1 MFASLN
7 VLKELQ
13 KHYETNPKDPL
24 KGIIW
29 HTQGSGKTALTYHLT
44 KLIRD
49 FFSPLNKKT
58 KFYFIVDR
66 LDLLEQAKNEFLK
79 RGLCAHEAENKEDLS
94 QKLKS
99 SSVFEN
105 PQGNDEIIVVNIQK
119 FKAPNE
125 EKSPNEDLSDSAPKE
140 IVSKTELQEAAKDN
154 HDLQRVFIID
164 EAHRSYDPKGCF
176 YANLIECDKT
186 AIKIALTGT
195 PLLEDNAQDKATK
208 NTFGDYLHTYSYAE
222 SIKDRHTLKLQL
234 EIIEKSYKEKLQAI
248 YRLLQESITIED
260 IEVKKETIFN
270 HERYIK
276 EMLFYIIRDLLF
288 FRLGN
293 NDENLKAMVVCFSS
307 KQAKLANLLF
317 NEVQEKV
324 LQENPNL
331 KILKKLQSSLI
342 LHNEQEV
349 KEKIY
354 SFKHEDTD
362 IVFVFNMLLTGF
374 DLPSLKRLYIHREL
388 KDHNLLQALA
398 RVNRSYNNMS
408 FGYLIDFVGIKE
420 NYDKT
425 TDDYLKEL
433 NQFNQSDS
441 NIKDNLKDM
450 FADRKTLEKDIKNA
464 YDDLFNY
471 PIDDIEGM
479 TSAIVSMSEMNE
491 LLKVSRAIN
500 TLKERYNLIRTSN
513 DEKILSLKEKMDIE
527 KISKIS
533 SMLHKKAKQ
542 LHALKNI
549 NEPKNPNDLIV
560 LEDLIALLD
569 FKIEF
574 KESKELHFKEREEI
588 SAKQKQAK
596 EMLEKIPDQQDKEI
610 QKFYKDFNKDEKED
624 FFITLTDKRLPKLAY
639 DELLSYLF
647 EKHFND
653 NDLHLKLDIIF
664 NRISSNN
671 AELFN
676 TTSTDKT
683 TIALFESISPYVNEE
698 SKRANFT
705 RVLLDKLK
713 KFNFKQAFLNLQNQQ
728 GYDFF
733 APIFEYLIKDYNN
746 NSGGKY
752 AEYYTP
758 LSIASIIA
766 KLLIDEPTQSVKI
779 YDPSAGTG
787 TLLMALAHQIGTD
800 SCTLYAQDISQKSLR
815 MLKLNLIL
823 NDLTHSLKNAIE
835 GNTLT
840 NPYHS
845 KECKGKMDYIVSN
858 PPFKLDFSNEHA
870 EISQNK
876 NDFFLGVPN
885 IPKNDKSKMPIY
897 TLFFQH
903 CLNML
908 SNKGKGAIIVPT
920 GFISAKSGIENK
932 IVRHLV
938 DEKLVYGVVCMPS
951 QVFAN
956 TSTNVSIIFF
966 QKTPSAKEVVLIDAS
981 KLGEEYTENK
991 NKKTRLRTSDID
1003 LILETFNNKTPKADF
1018 CALVSFDEI
1027 TEKNYSLNPGQ
1038 YFIIEDT
1045 SEKISQAE
1053 FENLMQ
1059 QYSSELTSLFDES
1072 QSLQQEIL
1080 ETLKGVRFE

>member
-1 MFASLN
+1 MPYNEITRVQIPALMHLAKLGYDFIPTNSKENKPNLDTDTNILIDRFTQAFERSNPTKNAKETLAEIKKRLDYDDLGKSFYEYLLKSENQIIDFDNPNNNLYEMMTELPYKSFRPDITLFINGLPLVNIEVKQPYAEQGIKEERDRHIKRYENPENKIFYNLAQIWLFSDNLPYDENNPDQGVFYSASYSPIFQRFVEANKLDITPPPENDKNDQNHQSHRSLEEIQKSVLNEFNLKNADCLKSHEDTPTNSLLTSFCSPKRLCFILKYGISFLKEKSEFKKHIWRYAQMFASLN

-66 LDLLEQAKNEFLK
+66 LDLLEQAKNEFSK
-79 RGLCAHEAENKEDLS
+79 RGLCVHEAENKEDLS
-94 QKLKS
+94 QKLKN
-99 SSVFEN
+99 SSVFEG

-119 FKAPNE
+119 FKSPNE
-125 EKSPNEDLSDSAPKE
+125 EKAPNEDPSNSAPKE
-140 IVSKTELQEAAKDN
+140 IISKTELQEATKDN

-186 AIKIALTGT
+186 AVKIALTGT

-208 NTFGDYLHTYSYAE
+208 NTFGNYLHTYSYTE

-248 YRLLQESITIED
+248 YRLLQESITIEG
-260 IEVKKETIFN
+260 IEVKKEFIFN
-270 HERYIK
+270 DEKYIK
-276 EMLFYIIRDLLF
+276 EMLYYIIRDLLF

-307 KQAKLANLLF
+307 AQARLANLLF

-324 LQENPNL
+324 LQETPNL
-331 KILKKLQSSLI
+331 RILKKLQSSLI
-342 LHNEQEV
+342 LHDEQEV

-408 FGYLIDFVGIKE
+408 FGYLIDFVGIQE

-433 NQFNQSDS
+433 NRFNQSCANSDS

-471 PIDDIEGM
+471 PIDDVENM
-479 TSAIVSMSEMNE
+479 TSAIVSISAMNE
-491 LLKVSRAIN
+491 LVKVSRAIN

-533 SMLHKKAKQ
+533 SMLSKKAKH

-549 NEPKNPNDLIV
+549 NEPKNPNDLII

-574 KESKELHFKEREEI
+574 KERKELRFKEQEEI
-588 SAKQKQAK
+588 TNKQKQAK
-596 EMLEKIPDQQDKEI
+596 EILEKIPDQQDKEI
-610 QKFYKDFNKDEKED
+610 QKFYKDFSKLLQTPATSQNFEEISHSYDAIISQLKQHKEQTTNLLNKYNNDRAYV
-624 FFITLTDKRLPKLAY
+624 ITHKRLHDRLMEKNISNGIFT
-639 DELLSYLF
+639 LLSA
-647 EKHFND
+647 
-653 NDLHLKLDIIF
+653 LKKALDARIF
-664 NRISSNN
+664 KRQEI
-671 AELFN
+671 L
-676 TTSTDKT
+676 
-683 TIALFESISPYVNEE
+683 NEE
-698 SKRANFT
+698 
-705 RVLLDKLK
+705 
-713 KFNFKQAFLNLQNQQ
+713 
-728 GYDFF
+728 
-733 APIFEYLIKDYNN
+733 
-746 NSGGKY
+746 
-752 AEYYTP
+752 YY
-758 LSIASIIA
+758 
-766 KLLIDEPTQSVKI
+766 
-779 YDPSAGTG
+779 
-787 TLLMALAHQIGTD
+787 
-800 SCTLYAQDISQKSLR
+800 
-815 MLKLNLIL
+815 
-823 NDLTHSLKNAIE
+823 LKNAIKVE
-835 GNTLT
+835 LRDAFKE
-840 NPYHS
+840 NPS
-845 KECKGKMDYIVSN
+845 LKDLEKEKEFIT
-858 PPFKLDFSNEHA
+858 
-870 EISQNK
+870 Q
-876 NDFFLGVPN
+876 
-885 IPKNDKSKMPIY
+885 
-897 TLFFQH
+897 TLF
-903 CLNML
+903 N
-908 SNKGKGAIIVPT
+908 
-920 GFISAKSGIENK
+920 
-932 IVRHLV
+932 
-938 DEKLVYGVVCMPS
+938 
-951 QVFAN
+951 
-956 TSTNVSIIFF
+956 
-966 QKTPSAKEVVLIDAS
+966 
-981 KLGEEYTENK
+981 
-991 NKKTRLRTSDID
+991 
-1003 LILETFNNKTPKADF
+1003 
-1018 CALVSFDEI
+1018 
-1027 TEKNYSLNPGQ
+1027 
-1038 YFIIEDT
+1038 
-1045 SEKISQAE
+1045 
-1053 FENLMQ
+1053 
-1059 QYSSELTSLFDES
+1059 ELTQNHHQGNSHA
-1072 QSLQQEIL
+1072 
-1080 ETLKGVRFE
+1080 

>member
-1 MFASLN
+1 MPYNEITRVQVPALMHLAKLGYNFISQKNKPNLDTATNILTDSFTQAFERLNPNKNAKDVLAEIKKRLNYDDLGKSFYEYLLKSEYQIIDFDNPNNNLYEMMAELPYKSLRTDITLFINGLPLVNIEVKQPFAKKGITEEKVRHIQRYENPENKVFYNLAQIWLFSDNLPYDEKNPDQGVFYSASYSPIFQRFVEANRLDITPPPPENDQNEQNHQNHRSLEEIQKRILKEFNLKDTDTLESSKDTPTNSLLTSFCSHKRLCFILKYGISFLKEKSEFKKHIWRYAQMFASLN

-49 FFSPLNKKT
+49 FFSRSYLNKKT

-66 LDLLEQAKNEFLK
+66 LDLLEQAKNEFSK
-79 RGLCAHEAENKEDLS
+79 RGLCVHEAENKEDLS
-94 QKLKS
+94 QKLKNS
-99 SSVFEN
+99 RVFEG

-119 FKAPNE
+119 FKSPNE
-125 EKSPNEDLSDSAPKE
+125 EKAPNEDLSSAPKE
-140 IVSKTELQEAAKDN
+140 IISKTELQEATKDS

-208 NTFGDYLHTYSYAE
+208 KTFGNYLHTYSYAE

-248 YRLLQESITIED
+248 YSLLQESITIED
-260 IEVKKETIFN
+260 IEVKKEVIFN

-276 EMLFYIIRDLLF
+276 EMLYYIIRDLLF

-307 KQAKLANLLF
+307 DQARLANSLF

-342 LHNEQEV
+342 LHDKQEV
-349 KEKIY
+349 KEKID
-354 SFKHEDTD
+354 SFKHKDTD

-398 RVNRSYNNMS
+398 RVNRSYKNMS

-433 NQFNQSDS
+433 NQFNQGDS

-450 FADRKTLEKDIKNA
+450 FADREVLEKDIKNA

-471 PIDDIEGM
+471 PIDDVEAM
-479 TSAIVSMSEMNE
+479 TSAIVSISKMNE
-491 LLKVSRAIN
+491 LLKVSHAIN

-513 DEKILSLKEKMDIE
+513 DEKILSLKEKIDIE

-533 SMLHKKAKQ
+533 SMLSKKAKQ

-574 KESKELHFKEREEI
+574 KESKELRFKEKEEI
-588 SAKQKQAK
+588 SAKYKQAK
-596 EMLEKIPDQQDKEI
+596 EMLEKIPDKQDKEVQKISKELSKLI
-610 QKFYKDFNKDEKED
+610 QEPLTNDNFDGISHSYSVIISQLKQHKEQTTNLLNKYNNDRAYV
-624 FFITLTDKRLPKLAY
+624 ITHKRLHNRLMEENISKGIFT
-639 DELLSYLF
+639 LLSA
-647 EKHFND
+647 
-653 NDLHLKLDIIF
+653 LKKALDA
-664 NRISSNN
+664 RIS
-671 AELFN
+671 
-676 TTSTDKT
+676 
-683 TIALFESISPYVNEE
+683 
-698 SKRANFT
+698 KR
-705 RVLLDKLK
+705 
-713 KFNFKQAFLNLQNQQ
+713 
-728 GYDFF
+728 
-733 APIFEYLIKDYNN
+733 
-746 NSGGKY
+746 
-752 AEYYTP
+752 
-758 LSIASIIA
+758 
-766 KLLIDEPTQSVKI
+766 
-779 YDPSAGTG
+779 
-787 TLLMALAHQIGTD
+787 
-800 SCTLYAQDISQKSLR
+800 
-815 MLKLNLIL
+815 
-823 NDLTHSLKNAIE
+823 
-835 GNTLT
+835 
-840 NPYHS
+840 
-845 KECKGKMDYIVSN
+845 
-858 PPFKLDFSNEHA
+858 
-870 EISQNK
+870 
-876 NDFFLGVPN
+876 
-885 IPKNDKSKMPIY
+885 
-897 TLFFQH
+897 
-903 CLNML
+903 
-908 SNKGKGAIIVPT
+908 
-920 GFISAKSGIENK
+920 
-932 IVRHLV
+932 
-938 DEKLVYGVVCMPS
+938 
-951 QVFAN
+951 
-956 TSTNVSIIFF
+956 
-966 QKTPSAKEVVLIDAS
+966 
-981 KLGEEYTENK
+981 
-991 NKKTRLRTSDID
+991 
-1003 LILETFNNKTPKADF
+1003 
-1018 CALVSFDEI
+1018 
-1027 TEKNYSLNPGQ
+1027 
-1038 YFIIEDT
+1038 
-1045 SEKISQAE
+1045 
-1053 FENLMQ
+1053 
-1059 QYSSELTSLFDES
+1059 
-1072 QSLQQEIL
+1072 QEIL
-1080 ETLKGVRFE
+1080 NEETTLKTAIKVELRDAFNKNPSLKDLKKEEELIVQTLFNELTQNHHQGNLNA

>member
-13 KHYETNPKDPL
+13 KHYGTNPNPKDPL

-49 FFSPLNKKT
+49 FFSPLGKKT

-94 QKLKS
+94 KKLKS

-125 EKSPNEDLSDSAPKE
+125 EKAPNEDPSNSAPKE
-140 IVSKTELQEAAKDN
+140 IISKTELQESIQN
-154 HDLQRVFIID
+154 SHNLQRVFIID

-208 NTFGDYLHTYSYAE
+208 NTFGNYLHTYSYAE

-234 EIIEKSYKEKLQAI
+234 ENIETSYKEKLQKI

-276 EMLFYIIRDLLF
+276 AMLYYIIRDLLN
-288 FRLGN
+288 FRRVN

-307 KQAKLANLLF
+307 AQAKLANLFF

-342 LHNEQEV
+342 LHDEQEV

-398 RVNRSYNNMS
+398 RVNRPYNNMS
-408 FGYLIDFVGIKE
+408 FGYLIDFVGIQE
-420 NYDKT
+420 NFDKT

-433 NQFNQSDS
+433 NQFNQSGANSNS
-441 NIKDNLKDM
+441 NIKDI

-471 PIDDIEGM
+471 PIDDIEAM
-479 TSAIVSMSEMNE
+479 TSAIVNISKMSE
-491 LLKVSRAIN
+491 LLKVSQAIN
-500 TLKERYNLIRTSN
+500 TLKERYNLIRTSS
-513 DEKILSLKEKMDIE
+513 DEKILSLKEKINIE

-533 SMLHKKAKQ
+533 SMLSKKAKQ

-549 NEPKNPNDLIV
+549 NEPKNPNDSIV

-574 KESKELHFKEREEI
+574 KESKELRFKEQEEI
-588 SAKQKQAK
+588 TTKQKQAK
-596 EMLEKIPDQQDKEI
+596 EILEKIPDQQDKEI
-610 QKFYKDFNKDEKED
+610 QKFYKDFSKLLQTPATSQNFEEISHSYDAIISRLKQHKEQTTRLLNKYDNALPYV
-624 FFITLTDKRLPKLAY
+624 ITHKRLHKRLMEQNISNPAVIFT
-639 DELLSYLF
+639 LLSA
-647 EKHFND
+647 
-653 NDLHLKLDIIF
+653 LKKALDA
-664 NRISSNN
+664 RIS
-671 AELFN
+671 
-676 TTSTDKT
+676 
-683 TIALFESISPYVNEE
+683 
-698 SKRANFT
+698 KR
-705 RVLLDKLK
+705 
-713 KFNFKQAFLNLQNQQ
+713 
-728 GYDFF
+728 
-733 APIFEYLIKDYNN
+733 
-746 NSGGKY
+746 
-752 AEYYTP
+752 
-758 LSIASIIA
+758 
-766 KLLIDEPTQSVKI
+766 
-779 YDPSAGTG
+779 
-787 TLLMALAHQIGTD
+787 
-800 SCTLYAQDISQKSLR
+800 
-815 MLKLNLIL
+815 
-823 NDLTHSLKNAIE
+823 
-835 GNTLT
+835 
-840 NPYHS
+840 
-845 KECKGKMDYIVSN
+845 
-858 PPFKLDFSNEHA
+858 
-870 EISQNK
+870 
-876 NDFFLGVPN
+876 
-885 IPKNDKSKMPIY
+885 
-897 TLFFQH
+897 
-903 CLNML
+903 
-908 SNKGKGAIIVPT
+908 
-920 GFISAKSGIENK
+920 
-932 IVRHLV
+932 
-938 DEKLVYGVVCMPS
+938 
-951 QVFAN
+951 
-956 TSTNVSIIFF
+956 
-966 QKTPSAKEVVLIDAS
+966 
-981 KLGEEYTENK
+981 
-991 NKKTRLRTSDID
+991 
-1003 LILETFNNKTPKADF
+1003 
-1018 CALVSFDEI
+1018 
-1027 TEKNYSLNPGQ
+1027 
-1038 YFIIEDT
+1038 
-1045 SEKISQAE
+1045 
-1053 FENLMQ
+1053 
-1059 QYSSELTSLFDES
+1059 
-1072 QSLQQEIL
+1072 QEIL
-1080 ETLKGVRFE
+1080 EDKDYLENAIKVELREVFKKNLSLKDLEKETELIAQTLSNNLTQNHHQGNLHA

>member
-49 FFSPLNKKT
+49 FFSQSNLNKKT

-79 RGLCAHEAENKEDLS
+79 RGLCVHEAENKEDLS
-94 QKLKS
+94 QKLKNA
-99 SSVFEN
+99 SVFEN

-125 EKSPNEDLSDSAPKE
+125 DPSNSAPEE
-140 IVSKTELQEAAKDN
+140 IISKRELQESIQN
-154 HDLQRVFIID
+154 SHDLQRVFIID

-208 NTFGDYLHTYSYAE
+208 NTFGNYLHTYSYAE

-234 EIIEKSYKEKLQAI
+234 ENIETSYKEKLQKI

-276 EMLFYIIRDLLF
+276 AMLYYIIRDLLN
-288 FRLGN
+288 FRRVN

-307 KQAKLANLLF
+307 AQAKLANLFF

-342 LHNEQEV
+342 LHDEQEV

-354 SFKHEDTD
+354 SFKHKDTD

-450 FADRKTLEKDIKNA
+450 FADRETLEKDIKNA

-471 PIDDIEGM
+471 PIDDIEAM
-479 TSAIVSMSEMNE
+479 TSAIVNISEMNE
-491 LLKVSRAIN
+491 LLKISHAIN
-500 TLKERYNLIRTSN
+500 TLKERYNLIRTSS
-513 DEKILSLKEKMDIE
+513 DEKILSLKEKINIE
-527 KISKIS
+527 KIHKIS
-533 SMLHKKAKQ
+533 SMLSKKAKQ

-549 NEPKNPNDLIV
+549 NEPKNPNDLII

-574 KESKELHFKEREEI
+574 KERKELRFKEQEEI

-596 EMLEKIPDQQDKEI
+596 EILEKIPDQQDKEI
-610 QKFYKDFNKDEKED
+610 QKFYKDFSKLLQTPATSQNFEEISHSYDAIISQLKQHKEQTTNLLNK
-624 FFITLTDKRLPKLAY
+624 Y
-639 DELLSYLF
+639 
-647 EKHFND
+647 D
-653 NDLHLKLDIIF
+653 NDLSYVITHKRLHDRLMEENISKGIFTLLSTLKKALDA
-664 NRISSNN
+664 RISKRQ
-671 AELFN
+671 EIL
-676 TTSTDKT
+676 
-683 TIALFESISPYVNEE
+683 NEE
-698 SKRANFT
+698 T
-705 RVLLDKLK
+705 
-713 KFNFKQAFLNLQNQQ
+713 
-728 GYDFF
+728 
-733 APIFEYLIKDYNN
+733 
-746 NSGGKY
+746 
-752 AEYYTP
+752 T
-758 LSIASIIA
+758 
-766 KLLIDEPTQSVKI
+766 
-779 YDPSAGTG
+779 
-787 TLLMALAHQIGTD
+787 
-800 SCTLYAQDISQKSLR
+800 
-815 MLKLNLIL
+815 
-823 NDLTHSLKNAIE
+823 LKNAIKAE
-835 GNTLT
+835 LRDAFKK
-840 NPYHS
+840 NPS
-845 KECKGKMDYIVSN
+845 LKDLEKEKEFIT
-858 PPFKLDFSNEHA
+858 
-870 EISQNK
+870 Q
-876 NDFFLGVPN
+876 
-885 IPKNDKSKMPIY
+885 
-897 TLFFQH
+897 TLF
-903 CLNML
+903 N
-908 SNKGKGAIIVPT
+908 
-920 GFISAKSGIENK
+920 
-932 IVRHLV
+932 
-938 DEKLVYGVVCMPS
+938 
-951 QVFAN
+951 
-956 TSTNVSIIFF
+956 
-966 QKTPSAKEVVLIDAS
+966 
-981 KLGEEYTENK
+981 
-991 NKKTRLRTSDID
+991 
-1003 LILETFNNKTPKADF
+1003 
-1018 CALVSFDEI
+1018 
-1027 TEKNYSLNPGQ
+1027 
-1038 YFIIEDT
+1038 
-1045 SEKISQAE
+1045 
-1053 FENLMQ
+1053 
-1059 QYSSELTSLFDES
+1059 ELPQNHHQGNSHA
-1072 QSLQQEIL
+1072 
-1080 ETLKGVRFE
+1080 

>member
-1 MFASLN
+1 MPYNEITRVQVPALMHLAKLGYNFISQKDKPNLDTATNILTDSFTQAFERLNPNKNAKDVLAEIKKRLNYDDLGKRFYEYLLKSEHQIIDFDNPNNNLYEMMTELTYKSLRTDITLFINGLPLVNIEVKQPYAGQGIREEKDRHIQRYENPENKIFYNLVQIWLFSDNLPYDENNPDQGVFYSASYSPIFQRFVEAHRLDITPPPENEQNHQNHRSLEEIQKRVLKEFNLKDTDTLESSKDTPTNSLLTSFCSHKRLCFILKYGISFLKEKSEFKKHIWRYAQMFASLN

-49 FFSPLNKKT
+49 FFSPLGKKT

-79 RGLCAHEAENKEDLS
+79 RGLCVHEAENKEDLS
-94 QKLKS
+94 QKLKN
-99 SSVFEN
+99 SSVFEG

-125 EKSPNEDLSDSAPKE
+125 EKAPNEDPSSAPKE
-140 IVSKTELQEAAKDN
+140 IISKTELQEATKDN

-208 NTFGDYLHTYSYAE
+208 NTFGNYLHTYSYTE
-222 SIKDRHTLKLQL
+222 SIKDKHTLKLQL
-234 EIIEKSYKEKLQAI
+234 ESIETSYKEKLQKI

-260 IEVKKETIFN
+260 VEVKKEFIFN

-276 EMLFYIIRDLLF
+276 EMLYYIIRDLLN
-288 FRLGN
+288 FRRVN

-307 KQAKLANLLF
+307 AQAKLANCLF

-331 KILKKLQSSLI
+331 KILNKLQSSLI
-342 LHNEQEV
+342 LHDEQEV

-450 FADRKTLEKDIKNA
+450 FADRNILEKDIKNA
-464 YDDLFNY
+464 YDALFNY
-471 PIDDIEGM
+471 PIDNIEAM
-479 TSAIVSMSEMNE
+479 TSAIVNISEMNE

-513 DEKILSLKEKMDIE
+513 DKKILSLKEKIDIE
-527 KISKIS
+527 KIHKIS
-533 SMLHKKAKQ
+533 SMLHQKAKH

-549 NEPKNPNDLIV
+549 NEPKNPNDLIT

-574 KESKELHFKEREEI
+574 KESKELRFKEQEEI
-588 SAKQKQAK
+588 TTKQKEAK
-596 EMLEKIPDQQDKEI
+596 EILEKIPDQQDKEI
-610 QKFYKDFNKDEKED
+610 QKFYKDFSKLLQKPLTNDNFDGISHSYDAIISQLKQHKEQTTHLLNKYNNDLSYA
-624 FFITLTDKRLPKLAY
+624 ITHKRLHKRLMEQNISDPVGIFT
-639 DELLSYLF
+639 LLSA
-647 EKHFND
+647 
-653 NDLHLKLDIIF
+653 LKKAIDA
-664 NRISSNN
+664 RIS
-671 AELFN
+671 
-676 TTSTDKT
+676 
-683 TIALFESISPYVNEE
+683 
-698 SKRANFT
+698 KR
-705 RVLLDKLK
+705 
-713 KFNFKQAFLNLQNQQ
+713 
-728 GYDFF
+728 
-733 APIFEYLIKDYNN
+733 
-746 NSGGKY
+746 
-752 AEYYTP
+752 
-758 LSIASIIA
+758 
-766 KLLIDEPTQSVKI
+766 
-779 YDPSAGTG
+779 
-787 TLLMALAHQIGTD
+787 
-800 SCTLYAQDISQKSLR
+800 
-815 MLKLNLIL
+815 
-823 NDLTHSLKNAIE
+823 
-835 GNTLT
+835 
-840 NPYHS
+840 
-845 KECKGKMDYIVSN
+845 
-858 PPFKLDFSNEHA
+858 
-870 EISQNK
+870 
-876 NDFFLGVPN
+876 
-885 IPKNDKSKMPIY
+885 
-897 TLFFQH
+897 
-903 CLNML
+903 
-908 SNKGKGAIIVPT
+908 
-920 GFISAKSGIENK
+920 
-932 IVRHLV
+932 
-938 DEKLVYGVVCMPS
+938 
-951 QVFAN
+951 
-956 TSTNVSIIFF
+956 
-966 QKTPSAKEVVLIDAS
+966 
-981 KLGEEYTENK
+981 
-991 NKKTRLRTSDID
+991 
-1003 LILETFNNKTPKADF
+1003 
-1018 CALVSFDEI
+1018 
-1027 TEKNYSLNPGQ
+1027 
-1038 YFIIEDT
+1038 
-1045 SEKISQAE
+1045 
-1053 FENLMQ
+1053 
-1059 QYSSELTSLFDES
+1059 
-1072 QSLQQEIL
+1072 QEIL
-1080 ETLKGVRFE
+1080 EDKDYLENAIKVELREVFKKNLSLKDLEKETELIAQTLSNNLTQNHHQGNLHAQ

>member
-13 KHYETNPKDPL
+13 KHYETNSKDPL

-66 LDLLEQAKNEFLK
+66 LDLLEQAKNEFSK
-79 RGLCAHEAENKEDLS
+79 RGLCVHEAENKEDLS
-94 QKLKS
+94 QKLKNS
-99 SSVFEN
+99 RVFEGS
-105 PQGNDEIIVVNIQK
+105 QGNDEIIVVNIQK

-125 EKSPNEDLSDSAPKE
+125 EKAPNEDPSSAPKE
-140 IVSKTELQEAAKDN
+140 IISKTELQEATKDN

-208 NTFGDYLHTYSYAE
+208 KTFGNYLHTYSYAE

-276 EMLFYIIRDLLF
+276 EMLFYIIRDLLN
-288 FRLGN
+288 FRRVN

-307 KQAKLANLLF
+307 AQAKLANLLF

-331 KILKKLQSSLI
+331 RILKKQLQSSLI
-342 LHNEQEV
+342 LHDEQEV

-374 DLPSLKRLYIHREL
+374 DLPNLKRLYIHREL

-398 RVNRSYNNMS
+398 RVNRPYNNMS

-433 NQFNQSDS
+433 NQFNQGDS

-450 FADRKTLEKDIKNA
+450 FADREVLEKDIKNA
-464 YDDLFNY
+464 YDDLFDY
-471 PIDDIEGM
+471 PIDDVEDM
-479 TSAIVSMSEMNE
+479 TSAIVSISGMNE
-491 LLKVSRAIN
+491 LLKVSHAIN
-500 TLKERYNLIRTSN
+500 TLKERYNLIRTSS
-513 DEKILSLKEKMDIE
+513 DEKILSLKEKIDIE

-533 SMLHKKAKQ
+533 SMLSKKAKQ

-574 KESKELHFKEREEI
+574 KERKELRFKEREEI
-588 SAKQKQAK
+588 SAKYKQAK
-596 EMLEKIPDQQDKEI
+596 EMLEKIPDKQDKEVQKISKDLSKLI
-610 QKFYKDFNKDEKED
+610 QEPLTNDNFDGISHSYSAIISQLKQHKEQTTNLLNKYNNDRAYV
-624 FFITLTDKRLPKLAY
+624 ITHKRLHNRLMEENISKGIFT
-639 DELLSYLF
+639 LLSTLKKAIDEDISKRQEVLNEEDTLKATIAKKLRDAF
-647 EKHFND
+647 KENPSLKDLQKEEKF
-653 NDLHLKLDIIF
+653 I
-664 NRISSNN
+664 
-671 AELFN
+671 AQTLFN
-676 TTSTDKT
+676 
-683 TIALFESISPYVNEE
+683 
-698 SKRANFT
+698 
-705 RVLLDKLK
+705 
-713 KFNFKQAFLNLQNQQ
+713 
-728 GYDFF
+728 
-733 APIFEYLIKDYNN
+733 
-746 NSGGKY
+746 
-752 AEYYTP
+752 
-758 LSIASIIA
+758 
-766 KLLIDEPTQSVKI
+766 
-779 YDPSAGTG
+779 
-787 TLLMALAHQIGTD
+787 
-800 SCTLYAQDISQKSLR
+800 
-815 MLKLNLIL
+815 
-823 NDLTHSLKNAIE
+823 
-835 GNTLT
+835 
-840 NPYHS
+840 
-845 KECKGKMDYIVSN
+845 
-858 PPFKLDFSNEHA
+858 
-870 EISQNK
+870 
-876 NDFFLGVPN
+876 
-885 IPKNDKSKMPIY
+885 
-897 TLFFQH
+897 
-903 CLNML
+903 
-908 SNKGKGAIIVPT
+908 
-920 GFISAKSGIENK
+920 
-932 IVRHLV
+932 
-938 DEKLVYGVVCMPS
+938 
-951 QVFAN
+951 
-956 TSTNVSIIFF
+956 
-966 QKTPSAKEVVLIDAS
+966 
-981 KLGEEYTENK
+981 
-991 NKKTRLRTSDID
+991 
-1003 LILETFNNKTPKADF
+1003 
-1018 CALVSFDEI
+1018 
-1027 TEKNYSLNPGQ
+1027 
-1038 YFIIEDT
+1038 
-1045 SEKISQAE
+1045 
-1053 FENLMQ
+1053 
-1059 QYSSELTSLFDES
+1059 ELTQNHHQGNLNA
-1072 QSLQQEIL
+1072 
-1080 ETLKGVRFE
+1080 

>member
-66 LDLLEQAKNEFLK
+66 LDLLEQAKSEFLK
-79 RGLCAHEAENKEDLS
+79 RGLCVHEAENKEDLS
-94 QKLKS
+94 QKLKN
-99 SSVFEN
+99 SSVFEG

-125 EKSPNEDLSDSAPKE
+125 EKAPNEDLSSAPKE
-140 IVSKTELQEAAKDN
+140 IISKTELQEATKDN

-186 AIKIALTGT
+186 AVKIALTGT

-208 NTFGDYLHTYSYAE
+208 NTFGNYLHTYSYAE

-234 EIIEKSYKEKLQAI
+234 ESIETSYKEKLQAI

-260 IEVKKETIFN
+260 IEVKKEFIFN
-270 HERYIK
+270 HERYIE
-276 EMLFYIIRDLLF
+276 EMLFYIIRDLLK

-293 NDENLKAMVVCFSS
+293 NDENLKAMVICFSS
-307 KQAKLANLLF
+307 AQAKLANLFF

-331 KILKKLQSSLI
+331 KILKQLQSSLI
-342 LHNEQEV
+342 LHDEQEV

-354 SFKHEDTD
+354 SFKHGDTD

-408 FGYLIDFVGIKE
+408 FGYLIDFVGIQE

-450 FADRKTLEKDIKNA
+450 FADRETLEKDIKNA

-471 PIDDIEGM
+471 PIDDIEAM
-479 TSAIVSMSEMNE
+479 TSAIVNISKMSE
-491 LLKVSRAIN
+491 LLKVSHAIN

-527 KISKIS
+527 KIHKIS

-574 KESKELHFKEREEI
+574 KERKELRFKEQEEI

-596 EMLEKIPDQQDKEI
+596 EILEKIPDQQDKEI
-610 QKFYKDFNKDEKED
+610 QKFYKDFSKLLQTPATSQNFEEISHSYDAIISQLKQHKEQTTHLLNKYDNALAYA
-624 FFITLTDKRLPKLAY
+624 ITHQRLHKRLMEQNISNPAGIFT
-639 DELLSYLF
+639 LLSA
-647 EKHFND
+647 
-653 NDLHLKLDIIF
+653 LKKSIDE
-664 NRISSNN
+664 RIS
-671 AELFN
+671 
-676 TTSTDKT
+676 
-683 TIALFESISPYVNEE
+683 
-698 SKRANFT
+698 KR
-705 RVLLDKLK
+705 
-713 KFNFKQAFLNLQNQQ
+713 
-728 GYDFF
+728 
-733 APIFEYLIKDYNN
+733 
-746 NSGGKY
+746 
-752 AEYYTP
+752 
-758 LSIASIIA
+758 
-766 KLLIDEPTQSVKI
+766 
-779 YDPSAGTG
+779 
-787 TLLMALAHQIGTD
+787 
-800 SCTLYAQDISQKSLR
+800 
-815 MLKLNLIL
+815 
-823 NDLTHSLKNAIE
+823 
-835 GNTLT
+835 
-840 NPYHS
+840 
-845 KECKGKMDYIVSN
+845 
-858 PPFKLDFSNEHA
+858 
-870 EISQNK
+870 
-876 NDFFLGVPN
+876 
-885 IPKNDKSKMPIY
+885 
-897 TLFFQH
+897 
-903 CLNML
+903 
-908 SNKGKGAIIVPT
+908 
-920 GFISAKSGIENK
+920 
-932 IVRHLV
+932 
-938 DEKLVYGVVCMPS
+938 
-951 QVFAN
+951 
-956 TSTNVSIIFF
+956 
-966 QKTPSAKEVVLIDAS
+966 
-981 KLGEEYTENK
+981 
-991 NKKTRLRTSDID
+991 
-1003 LILETFNNKTPKADF
+1003 
-1018 CALVSFDEI
+1018 
-1027 TEKNYSLNPGQ
+1027 
-1038 YFIIEDT
+1038 
-1045 SEKISQAE
+1045 
-1053 FENLMQ
+1053 
-1059 QYSSELTSLFDES
+1059 
-1072 QSLQQEIL
+1072 QEIL
-1080 ETLKGVRFE
+1080 NEEYHLENAIKLELRNAFKENPSLKDLEKEKEFIVQTLFNELQNHHQGNPHAQ

>member
-13 KHYETNPKDPL
+13 KHYGTNPNPKDPL

-66 LDLLEQAKNEFLK
+66 LDLLEQAKSEFSK
-79 RGLCAHEAENKEDLS
+79 RGLEVHEAENKEDLS
-94 QKLKS
+94 QKLKN
-99 SSVFEN
+99 SSVFEG

-125 EKSPNEDLSDSAPKE
+125 EKAPNEDPSSAPKE
-140 IVSKTELQEAAKDN
+140 IVSKTELQEATKDN

-208 NTFGDYLHTYSYAE
+208 NTFGNYLHTYSYAE

-234 EIIEKSYKEKLQAI
+234 EIIEKSYKEKLQEI

-260 IEVKKETIFN
+260 IEVKKEFIFN

-276 EMLFYIIRDLLF
+276 AMLFYIIRDLLN
-288 FRLGN
+288 FRRVN

-307 KQAKLANLLF
+307 AQAKLAILLF

-331 KILKKLQSSLI
+331 KILNKLQSSLI
-342 LHNEQEV
+342 LHDEQEV

-450 FADRKTLEKDIKNA
+450 FADRETLEKDIKNA

-471 PIDDIEGM
+471 PIDDIEAM
-479 TSAIVSMSEMNE
+479 TSAIVSISEMNE
-491 LLKVSRAIN
+491 LLKVSHAIN
-500 TLKERYNLIRTSN
+500 TLKERYNLIRTSS
-513 DEKILSLKEKMDIE
+513 DEKILSLKEKINIE

-533 SMLHKKAKQ
+533 SMLHKKAKH

-549 NEPKNPNDLIV
+549 NEPKNPNDLII

-574 KESKELHFKEREEI
+574 KESKELRFKEKKEI
-588 SAKQKQAK
+588 SAKYKQAK
-596 EMLEKIPDQQDKEI
+596 EILEKSPDKQDKEI
-610 QKFYKDFNKDEKED
+610 QKIYKELSKLLQKPLTNDNFDGISHSYSVIISQLKQHKEQ
-624 FFITLTDKRLPKLAY
+624 TTN
-639 DELLSYLF
+639 LLSKY
-647 EKHFND
+647 D
-653 NDLHLKLDIIF
+653 NDLSYAITHKRLHDRLMEENISKGIFTLLSALKKALDA
-664 NRISSNN
+664 RISKRQ
-671 AELFN
+671 EIL
-676 TTSTDKT
+676 
-683 TIALFESISPYVNEE
+683 NEE
-698 SKRANFT
+698 
-705 RVLLDKLK
+705 
-713 KFNFKQAFLNLQNQQ
+713 
-728 GYDFF
+728 
-733 APIFEYLIKDYNN
+733 
-746 NSGGKY
+746 
-752 AEYYTP
+752 YT
-758 LSIASIIA
+758 
-766 KLLIDEPTQSVKI
+766 
-779 YDPSAGTG
+779 
-787 TLLMALAHQIGTD
+787 
-800 SCTLYAQDISQKSLR
+800 
-815 MLKLNLIL
+815 
-823 NDLTHSLKNAIE
+823 LKNAIKVE
-835 GNTLT
+835 LR
-840 NPYHS
+840 
-845 KECKGKMDYIVSN
+845 DA
-858 PPFKLDFSNEHA
+858 F
-870 EISQNK
+870 NK
-876 NDFFLGVPN
+876 NPSLKDLQKEKEF
-885 IPKNDKSKMPIY
+885 ITQ
-897 TLFFQH
+897 TLF
-903 CLNML
+903 N
-908 SNKGKGAIIVPT
+908 
-920 GFISAKSGIENK
+920 
-932 IVRHLV
+932 
-938 DEKLVYGVVCMPS
+938 
-951 QVFAN
+951 
-956 TSTNVSIIFF
+956 
-966 QKTPSAKEVVLIDAS
+966 
-981 KLGEEYTENK
+981 
-991 NKKTRLRTSDID
+991 
-1003 LILETFNNKTPKADF
+1003 
-1018 CALVSFDEI
+1018 
-1027 TEKNYSLNPGQ
+1027 
-1038 YFIIEDT
+1038 
-1045 SEKISQAE
+1045 
-1053 FENLMQ
+1053 
-1059 QYSSELTSLFDES
+1059 ELT
-1072 QSLQQEIL
+1072 QNHHQGNPHAQ
-1080 ETLKGVRFE
+1080 

>member
-1 MFASLN
+1 MPYNEITRVQIPALMHLAKLGYDFIPAKNKPNLDTATNILTDSFTQSFERLNPNKNAKDVLTEMKKRLNYDDLGKSFYEYLLKSENQIIDFDNPNNNLYEMMTELPYKSLRTDITLFINGLPLVNIEVKQPFAGQGIKEEKNRHIKRYKNPENKVFYNLAQIWLFSDNLPYDENNPNQGAFYSTSYSPIFQRFVEANKLDITPPPENHQNDQNHQNHRSLEEIQKRILNEFNLKDTDTLESPKDTPTNPFLTSFCSHKRLCFILKYGISFLKEKSEFKKHIWRYAQMFASLN

-13 KHYETNPKDPL
+13 KHYENNPKDPL

-29 HTQGSGKTALTYHLT
+29 HTQGSGKTALAYHLT

-49 FFSPLNKKT
+49 FFSRSNLNKKT

-66 LDLLEQAKNEFLK
+66 LDLLEQTKNEFLK
-79 RGLCAHEAENKEDLS
+79 RGLCVHEAENKEDLS
-94 QKLKS
+94 QKLKN
-99 SSVFEN
+99 SSVFEGS
-105 PQGNDEIIVVNIQK
+105 QGNDEIIVVNIQK

-125 EKSPNEDLSDSAPKE
+125 EKDPNEDPSNSAPKE
-140 IVSKTELQEAAKDN
+140 IISKTELQESIQN
-154 HDLQRVFIID
+154 SRNLQRVFIID

-208 NTFGDYLHTYSYAE
+208 NTFGNYLHTYSYAE

-276 EMLFYIIRDLLF
+276 AMLYYIIRDLLN
-288 FRLGN
+288 FRRVN

-307 KQAKLANLLF
+307 AQAKLANLLF

-331 KILKKLQSSLI
+331 RILKKLQSSLI
-342 LHNEQEV
+342 LHDEQEV

-398 RVNRSYNNMS
+398 RVNRSYKNMS

-450 FADRKTLEKDIKNA
+450 FADRNILEKDIKNA

-471 PIDDIEGM
+471 PIDDIEAM
-479 TSAIVSMSEMNE
+479 TSAIVNISGMNE
-491 LLKVSRAIN
+491 LLKVSYAIN

-533 SMLHKKAKQ
+533 SMLHQKAKQ

-549 NEPKNPNDLIV
+549 NEPKNPNDLII

-574 KESKELHFKEREEI
+574 KERKELRFKEQEEI
-588 SAKQKQAK
+588 ATKQKQAK
-596 EMLEKIPDQQDKEI
+596 EILEKIPDQQDKEI
-610 QKFYKDFNKDEKED
+610 QKFYKDFSKLLQTPATSQNFEEISHSYDAIISQLKQHKEQTTHLLNK
-624 FFITLTDKRLPKLAY
+624 Y
-639 DELLSYLF
+639 
-647 EKHFND
+647 D
-653 NDLHLKLDIIF
+653 NDLSYVITHKRLHDRLMEENISKGIFTLLSVLKKAIDA
-664 NRISSNN
+664 RIS
-671 AELFN
+671 
-676 TTSTDKT
+676 
-683 TIALFESISPYVNEE
+683 
-698 SKRANFT
+698 KR
-705 RVLLDKLK
+705 
-713 KFNFKQAFLNLQNQQ
+713 
-728 GYDFF
+728 
-733 APIFEYLIKDYNN
+733 
-746 NSGGKY
+746 
-752 AEYYTP
+752 
-758 LSIASIIA
+758 
-766 KLLIDEPTQSVKI
+766 
-779 YDPSAGTG
+779 
-787 TLLMALAHQIGTD
+787 
-800 SCTLYAQDISQKSLR
+800 
-815 MLKLNLIL
+815 
-823 NDLTHSLKNAIE
+823 
-835 GNTLT
+835 
-840 NPYHS
+840 
-845 KECKGKMDYIVSN
+845 
-858 PPFKLDFSNEHA
+858 
-870 EISQNK
+870 
-876 NDFFLGVPN
+876 
-885 IPKNDKSKMPIY
+885 
-897 TLFFQH
+897 
-903 CLNML
+903 
-908 SNKGKGAIIVPT
+908 
-920 GFISAKSGIENK
+920 
-932 IVRHLV
+932 
-938 DEKLVYGVVCMPS
+938 
-951 QVFAN
+951 
-956 TSTNVSIIFF
+956 
-966 QKTPSAKEVVLIDAS
+966 
-981 KLGEEYTENK
+981 
-991 NKKTRLRTSDID
+991 
-1003 LILETFNNKTPKADF
+1003 
-1018 CALVSFDEI
+1018 
-1027 TEKNYSLNPGQ
+1027 
-1038 YFIIEDT
+1038 
-1045 SEKISQAE
+1045 
-1053 FENLMQ
+1053 
-1059 QYSSELTSLFDES
+1059 
-1072 QSLQQEIL
+1072 QEIL
-1080 ETLKGVRFE
+1080 NEETTLKTAIKLELRNAFKENPSLKDLQKEKEFIAQTLFNELTQNHHQGNPHA

>member
-1 MFASLN
+1 MPYNEITRVQIPALMHLAELGYNFISQKNKPNLDTATNILVDSFTQSFERLNPNPTKNAKDALTEMKKRLNYDDLGKSFYEYLLKSEHQIIDFDNPNNNLYEMMAELPYKSLRTDITLFINGLPLVNIEVKQPYAKKGITEEKVRHIQRYKNPENKVFYNLTQIWLFSDNLPYDEKNPDQGVFYSASYSPIFQRFVEANRLDITPPPENEQNHQNHQNHRSLEEIQKRVLKEFNLKDADTLESSKDATTNPFLTSFCSHKRLCFILKYGISFLKEKSEFKKHLWRYAQMFASLN

-66 LDLLEQAKNEFLK
+66 LDLLEQAKNEFSK
-79 RGLCAHEAENKEDLS
+79 RDLCVHEAENKEDLS
-94 QKLKS
+94 QKLKNS
-99 SSVFEN
+99 RVFEG

-119 FKAPNE
+119 FKSPNE
-125 EKSPNEDLSDSAPKE
+125 EKAPNEDHSDSMPKE
-140 IVSKTELQEAAKDN
+140 IISKTELQEATKDN

-195 PLLEDNAQDKATK
+195 PLLEDNAQDKATR

-234 EIIEKSYKEKLQAI
+234 EIIEKSYKEKLQKI

-276 EMLFYIIRDLLF
+276 EMLYYIIRDLLN
-288 FRLGN
+288 FRRLN
-293 NDENLKAMVVCFSS
+293 DDENLKAMVVCFSS
-307 KQAKLANLLF
+307 AQAKLANCLF

-331 KILKKLQSSLI
+331 RILKKLQSSLI
-342 LHNEQEV
+342 LHDEQEV

-354 SFKHEDTD
+354 SFKHKDTD

-398 RVNRSYNNMS
+398 RVNRPYNNMS

-450 FADRKTLEKDIKNA
+450 FADRETLEKDIKNA

-471 PIDDIEGM
+471 PIDDIEAM
-479 TSAIVSMSEMNE
+479 TSTIVNISAMNE
-491 LLKVSRAIN
+491 LLKVSHAIN
-500 TLKERYNLIRTSN
+500 TLKINYNLIRTSS

-533 SMLHKKAKQ
+533 SMLSKKAKQ

-549 NEPKNPNDLIV
+549 NEPKNPNDLMI

-574 KESKELHFKEREEI
+574 KESKELHFKEKEEI
-588 SAKQKQAK
+588 SAKYKQAK
-596 EMLEKIPDQQDKEI
+596 EMLEKIPDQQDKEVQKISKELSKLI
-610 QKFYKDFNKDEKED
+610 QEPLTNHNFDGISHSYSAIISQLQQHKEQTTNLLNKYNNDRAYA
-624 FFITLTDKRLPKLAY
+624 ITHKRLHNRLMEENISKGIFT
-639 DELLSYLF
+639 LLSA
-647 EKHFND
+647 
-653 NDLHLKLDIIF
+653 LKKAIDG
-664 NRISSNN
+664 RISKRQ
-671 AELFN
+671 EIL
-676 TTSTDKT
+676 
-683 TIALFESISPYVNEE
+683 NEE
-698 SKRANFT
+698 T
-705 RVLLDKLK
+705 
-713 KFNFKQAFLNLQNQQ
+713 
-728 GYDFF
+728 
-733 APIFEYLIKDYNN
+733 
-746 NSGGKY
+746 
-752 AEYYTP
+752 T
-758 LSIASIIA
+758 
-766 KLLIDEPTQSVKI
+766 
-779 YDPSAGTG
+779 
-787 TLLMALAHQIGTD
+787 
-800 SCTLYAQDISQKSLR
+800 
-815 MLKLNLIL
+815 
-823 NDLTHSLKNAIE
+823 LKNAIKAE
-835 GNTLT
+835 LRNAF
-840 NPYHS
+840 
-845 KECKGKMDYIVSN
+845 KEYPSLKDLQKETEFI
-858 PPFKLDFSNEHA
+858 A
-870 EISQNK
+870 Q
-876 NDFFLGVPN
+876 
-885 IPKNDKSKMPIY
+885 
-897 TLFFQH
+897 TLF
-903 CLNML
+903 N
-908 SNKGKGAIIVPT
+908 
-920 GFISAKSGIENK
+920 
-932 IVRHLV
+932 
-938 DEKLVYGVVCMPS
+938 
-951 QVFAN
+951 
-956 TSTNVSIIFF
+956 
-966 QKTPSAKEVVLIDAS
+966 
-981 KLGEEYTENK
+981 
-991 NKKTRLRTSDID
+991 
-1003 LILETFNNKTPKADF
+1003 
-1018 CALVSFDEI
+1018 
-1027 TEKNYSLNPGQ
+1027 
-1038 YFIIEDT
+1038 
-1045 SEKISQAE
+1045 
-1053 FENLMQ
+1053 
-1059 QYSSELTSLFDES
+1059 ELTQNHHQGNLNA
-1072 QSLQQEIL
+1072 
-1080 ETLKGVRFE
+1080 

>member
-13 KHYETNPKDPL
+13 KHYENNPKDPL

-79 RGLCAHEAENKEDLS
+79 RGLCVHEAENKEDLS
-94 QKLKS
+94 QKLKN
-99 SSVFEN
+99 SSVFES

-125 EKSPNEDLSDSAPKE
+125 EKAPNEDPSSVPKE
-140 IVSKTELQEAAKDN
+140 IISKTELQEATKDN

-208 NTFGDYLHTYSYAE
+208 NTFGNYLHTYSYAE

-234 EIIEKSYKEKLQAI
+234 ESIEKSYKEKLQKI

-276 EMLFYIIRDLLF
+276 AMLYYIIRDLLN
-288 FRLGN
+288 FRRVN

-307 KQAKLANLLF
+307 AQARLANLFF

-331 KILKKLQSSLI
+331 RILNKLQSSLI
-342 LHNEQEV
+342 LHDEQEV

-362 IVFVFNMLLTGF
+362 IVFVFNMLLIGF

-408 FGYLIDFVGIKE
+408 FGYLIDFVGIQE
-420 NYDKT
+420 NFDKT

-450 FADRKTLEKDIKNA
+450 FADRNILEKDIKNA
-464 YDDLFNY
+464 YDDLFDY
-471 PIDDIEGM
+471 PIDDIENM
-479 TSAIVSMSEMNE
+479 TSAIVSMSAMDE
-491 LLKVSRAIN
+491 LLKVSHAIN

-533 SMLHKKAKQ
+533 SMLGKKAKQ

-549 NEPKNPNDLIV
+549 NEPKNPNDLII
-560 LEDLIALLD
+560 LEDLITLLD

-574 KESKELHFKEREEI
+574 KESKELHFKEKEEI
-588 SAKQKQAK
+588 SAKYKQAK
-596 EMLEKIPDQQDKEI
+596 EMLEKIPDKQDKEI
-610 QKFYKDFNKDEKED
+610 QKISKELSKLLQEPLTNHNFDGISHSYSVIISQLKQHKEQTTNLLNKYNNDLAYA
-624 FFITLTDKRLPKLAY
+624 ITHKRLHKRLM
-639 DELLSYLF
+639 EQNISKGIFTLLSV
-647 EKHFND
+647 
-653 NDLHLKLDIIF
+653 LKSAIDE
-664 NRISSNN
+664 RIS
-671 AELFN
+671 
-676 TTSTDKT
+676 
-683 TIALFESISPYVNEE
+683 
-698 SKRANFT
+698 KR
-705 RVLLDKLK
+705 
-713 KFNFKQAFLNLQNQQ
+713 Q
-728 GYDFF
+728 
-733 APIFEYLIKDYNN
+733 E
-746 NSGGKY
+746 
-752 AEYYTP
+752 
-758 LSIASIIA
+758 
-766 KLLIDEPTQSVKI
+766 
-779 YDPSAGTG
+779 
-787 TLLMALAHQIGTD
+787 
-800 SCTLYAQDISQKSLR
+800 
-815 MLKLNLIL
+815 IL
-823 NDLTHSLKNAIE
+823 NEKYYLKNAIKVE
-835 GNTLT
+835 LRNA
-840 NPYHS
+840 
-845 KECKGKMDYIVSN
+845 
-858 PPFKLDFSNEHA
+858 F
-870 EISQNK
+870 NK
-876 NDFFLGVPN
+876 NPSLKDLEKEKEF
-885 IPKNDKSKMPIY
+885 IAQ
-897 TLFFQH
+897 TLF
-903 CLNML
+903 N
-908 SNKGKGAIIVPT
+908 
-920 GFISAKSGIENK
+920 
-932 IVRHLV
+932 
-938 DEKLVYGVVCMPS
+938 
-951 QVFAN
+951 
-956 TSTNVSIIFF
+956 
-966 QKTPSAKEVVLIDAS
+966 
-981 KLGEEYTENK
+981 
-991 NKKTRLRTSDID
+991 
-1003 LILETFNNKTPKADF
+1003 
-1018 CALVSFDEI
+1018 
-1027 TEKNYSLNPGQ
+1027 
-1038 YFIIEDT
+1038 
-1045 SEKISQAE
+1045 
-1053 FENLMQ
+1053 
-1059 QYSSELTSLFDES
+1059 ELTQNHHQGNLNA
-1072 QSLQQEIL
+1072 Q
-1080 ETLKGVRFE
+1080 

>member
-49 FFSPLNKKT
+49 FFDRSNLNKKT

-66 LDLLEQAKNEFLK
+66 LDLLEQAKNEFSK
-79 RGLCAHEAENKEDLS
+79 RGLCVHEAENKEDLS
-94 QKLKS
+94 QKLKNS
-99 SSVFEN
+99 RVFEGS
-105 PQGNDEIIVVNIQK
+105 QGNDEIIVVNIQK

-125 EKSPNEDLSDSAPKE
+125 EKAPNEDPSSAPKE
-140 IVSKTELQEAAKDN
+140 IVSKTELQEATKDS

-208 NTFGDYLHTYSYAE
+208 KTFGNYLHTYSYAE

-234 EIIEKSYKEKLQAI
+234 EIIEKSYKEKLQEI

-276 EMLFYIIRDLLF
+276 EMLYYIIRDLLN
-288 FRLGN
+288 FRRGN

-307 KQAKLANLLF
+307 AQAKLANWLF

-331 KILKKLQSSLI
+331 RILKKQLQSSLI
-342 LHNEQEV
+342 LHDEQEV

-354 SFKHEDTD
+354 SFKHKDTD

-374 DLPSLKRLYIHREL
+374 DLPNLKRLYIHREL

-398 RVNRSYNNMS
+398 RVNRPYNNMS

-441 NIKDNLKDM
+441 NTQDNLKDM
-450 FADRKTLEKDIKNA
+450 FADHNILEKDIKNA

-471 PIDDIEGM
+471 PIDDIEAM
-479 TSAIVSMSEMNE
+479 TSAIVNISGMNE
-491 LLKVSRAIN
+491 LLKVSHAIN

-513 DEKILSLKEKMDIE
+513 DEKILSLKEKIDIE

-533 SMLHKKAKQ
+533 SMLNKKAKQ

-574 KESKELHFKEREEI
+574 KESKELRFKEKEEI
-588 SAKQKQAK
+588 SAKYKQAK
-596 EMLEKIPDQQDKEI
+596 EMLEKIPDKQDKEI
-610 QKFYKDFNKDEKED
+610 QKISKELSKLIQEPLTNHNFDGISHSYSAIISQLKQHNEQTTNLLNKYNNDRAYV
-624 FFITLTDKRLPKLAY
+624 ITHKRLHNRLMEENISNTTKIFT
-639 DELLSYLF
+639 LLS
-647 EKHFND
+647 
-653 NDLHLKLDIIF
+653 
-664 NRISSNN
+664 
-671 AELFN
+671 A
-676 TTSTDKT
+676 
-683 TIALFESISPYVNEE
+683 
-698 SKRANFT
+698 
-705 RVLLDKLK
+705 LK
-713 KFNFKQAFLNLQNQQ
+713 KALDARIFKRQ
-728 GYDFF
+728 
-733 APIFEYLIKDYNN
+733 E
-746 NSGGKY
+746 
-752 AEYYTP
+752 
-758 LSIASIIA
+758 
-766 KLLIDEPTQSVKI
+766 
-779 YDPSAGTG
+779 
-787 TLLMALAHQIGTD
+787 
-800 SCTLYAQDISQKSLR
+800 
-815 MLKLNLIL
+815 IL
-823 NDLTHSLKNAIE
+823 N
-835 GNTLT
+835 
-840 NPYHS
+840 
-845 KECKGKMDYIVSN
+845 
-858 PPFKLDFSNEHA
+858 
-870 EISQNK
+870 
-876 NDFFLGVPN
+876 
-885 IPKNDKSKMPIY
+885 
-897 TLFFQH
+897 
-903 CLNML
+903 
-908 SNKGKGAIIVPT
+908 
-920 GFISAKSGIENK
+920 
-932 IVRHLV
+932 
-938 DEKLVYGVVCMPS
+938 
-951 QVFAN
+951 
-956 TSTNVSIIFF
+956 
-966 QKTPSAKEVVLIDAS
+966 
-981 KLGEEYTENK
+981 EEYTLKTAIKVELRDAFNK
-991 NKKTRLRTSDID
+991 NPSLKD
-1003 LILETFNNKTPKADF
+1003 LEKEEKFIAQTLFNELP
-1018 CALVSFDEI
+1018 
-1027 TEKNYSLNPGQ
+1027 KNYNQGNLN
-1038 YFIIEDT
+1038 
-1045 SEKISQAE
+1045 A
-1053 FENLMQ
+1053 
-1059 QYSSELTSLFDES
+1059 
-1072 QSLQQEIL
+1072 
-1080 ETLKGVRFE
+1080 

>member
-13 KHYETNPKDPL
+13 KHYGTDPNPKDPL

-49 FFSPLNKKT
+49 FFSQSNLNKKT

-79 RGLCAHEAENKEDLS
+79 RGLCVHEAENKEDLS
-94 QKLKS
+94 QKLKNS
-99 SSVFEN
+99 SIFEGS
-105 PQGNDEIIVVNIQK
+105 QGNDEIIVVNIQK

-125 EKSPNEDLSDSAPKE
+125 EKDPNEDPSSAPKE
-140 IVSKTELQEAAKDN
+140 IISKTELQEAAKDN

-186 AIKIALTGT
+186 AVKIALTGT

-208 NTFGDYLHTYSYAE
+208 KTFGNYLHTYSYAE

-234 EIIEKSYKEKLQAI
+234 ESIETSYKEKLQEI

-260 IEVKKETIFN
+260 VEVKKEFIFN

-276 EMLFYIIRDLLF
+276 AMLYYIIRDLLN
-288 FRLGN
+288 FRRVN

-307 KQAKLANLLF
+307 THAKLANLLF

-331 KILKKLQSSLI
+331 RILKKLQSSLI
-342 LHNEQEV
+342 LHDEQEV

-433 NQFNQSDS
+433 NQFNQSDF

-450 FADRKTLEKDIKNA
+450 FADRETLEKDIKNA

-479 TSAIVSMSEMNE
+479 TSAIVSISEMNE
-491 LLKVSRAIN
+491 LLKVSHAIN

-513 DEKILSLKEKMDIE
+513 DEKILSLKEKIDIE
-527 KISKIS
+527 KIRKIS
-533 SMLHKKAKQ
+533 SMLHQKAKH

-549 NEPKNPNDLIV
+549 NEPKNPNDLII

-574 KESKELHFKEREEI
+574 KERKELRFKESEEI
-588 SAKQKQAK
+588 TTKQKQAK
-596 EMLEKIPDQQDKEI
+596 EILEKIPDQQDKEI
-610 QKFYKDFNKDEKED
+610 QKFYKDFSKLLQTPATSQNFEEISHSYDAIISQLKQHKEQTTHLLNK
-624 FFITLTDKRLPKLAY
+624 Y
-639 DELLSYLF
+639 
-647 EKHFND
+647 D
-653 NDLHLKLDIIF
+653 NDLSYVITHKRLHDRLMEENISKGIFTLLSALKKALDARIF
-664 NRISSNN
+664 KRQEI
-671 AELFN
+671 L
-676 TTSTDKT
+676 
-683 TIALFESISPYVNEE
+683 NEE
-698 SKRANFT
+698 DT
-705 RVLLDKLK
+705 
-713 KFNFKQAFLNLQNQQ
+713 
-728 GYDFF
+728 
-733 APIFEYLIKDYNN
+733 
-746 NSGGKY
+746 
-752 AEYYTP
+752 
-758 LSIASIIA
+758 
-766 KLLIDEPTQSVKI
+766 
-779 YDPSAGTG
+779 
-787 TLLMALAHQIGTD
+787 
-800 SCTLYAQDISQKSLR
+800 
-815 MLKLNLIL
+815 
-823 NDLTHSLKNAIE
+823 LKNAIKAE
-835 GNTLT
+835 LRNAF
-840 NPYHS
+840 
-845 KECKGKMDYIVSN
+845 KEYPSLKDLEKEKEFIT
-858 PPFKLDFSNEHA
+858 
-870 EISQNK
+870 Q
-876 NDFFLGVPN
+876 
-885 IPKNDKSKMPIY
+885 
-897 TLFFQH
+897 TLF
-903 CLNML
+903 N
-908 SNKGKGAIIVPT
+908 
-920 GFISAKSGIENK
+920 
-932 IVRHLV
+932 
-938 DEKLVYGVVCMPS
+938 
-951 QVFAN
+951 
-956 TSTNVSIIFF
+956 
-966 QKTPSAKEVVLIDAS
+966 
-981 KLGEEYTENK
+981 
-991 NKKTRLRTSDID
+991 
-1003 LILETFNNKTPKADF
+1003 
-1018 CALVSFDEI
+1018 
-1027 TEKNYSLNPGQ
+1027 
-1038 YFIIEDT
+1038 
-1045 SEKISQAE
+1045 
-1053 FENLMQ
+1053 
-1059 QYSSELTSLFDES
+1059 ELTQNHNQGNSHA
-1072 QSLQQEIL
+1072 Q
-1080 ETLKGVRFE
+1080 